1 MTEISTSTT
10 SEEEDRI
17 MNNANLTEEQIKDI
31 TLKSTICSLKSKN
44 AIQNQYIDALKS
56 KIDEM
61 FIYCREL
68 ETKNRQLVD
77 CGVDR
82 VFTTDNNTP
91 QFDLILRA
99 LKKLED
105 AITPH
110 KANPP
115 PEKNSL

>member
-1 MTEISTSTT
+1 
-10 SEEEDRI
+10 

-61 FIYCREL
+61 SIYCREL
-68 ETKNRQLVD
+68 ETKNRSLTD
-77 CGVDR
+77 CDVDR
-82 VFTTDNNTP
+82 VFTTNNNTP

-99 LKKLED
+99 LKKLEE
-105 AITPH
+105 AIAPH
-110 KANPP
+110 KAQPP
-115 PEKNSL
+115 PEKNTL